1 MKPYTMLNNK
11 LRTAAKNEFEND
23 FFKLMKISVFGK
35 PWKILGTTKA

>member
-1 MKPYTMLNNK
+1 MKSYIMLNTK

-35 PWKILGTTKA
+35 PWKILGNINA